1 MGSMHSEQVGFQG
14 IELTREIAFP
24 GDVRFDPDRVILQGQ
39 YRDQLSAYRAKKNW
53 VETLTAN
60 FLLEEGHDYELSVDS
75 RVADGLFILHCGFTS
90 ACGRY
95 AFWRLT
101 NEQAP
106 EAQYLIETA
115 HIPNSESRG
124 DDFVSAPDL
133 KPLVDDG
140 TQALREI
147 EQKARSISKILTGF
161 RAWLYK

>member
-1 MGSMHSEQVGFQG
+1 MGSMHSEQVGFEG

-39 YRDQLSAYRAKKNW
+39 YRDQLSAYRAKRNW
-53 VETLTAN
+53 VETLTSN
-60 FLLEEGHDYELSVDS
+60 FLLDEGHDYEISVES
-75 RVADGLFILHCGFTS
+75 RVSEELFILQCSFTS

-115 HIPNSESRG
+115 HIPNSELRG
-124 DDFVSAPDL
+124 DDFFAAPDL
-133 KPLVDDG
+133 KPLADEG
-140 TQALREI
+140 TQAFREI
-147 EQKARSISKILTGF
+147 EQKALSINKILTGF